1 GVDIADF
8 NNDGWS
14 DILQMDMKPHDLTR
28 RKRMSGYM
36 TYAGLLDMRSRGFRD
51 DYSENA
57 LQLSNGIT
65 ADGDIVFSDVARLA
79 GVSATDWS
87 WSGLFADFDNDG
99 FKDIFITNGYP
110 KAVNDLDYQTAMF
123 ALRGRAAARQTGL

>member
-1 GVDIADF
+1 
-8 NNDGWS
+8 
-14 DILQMDMKPHDLTR
+14 
-28 RKRMSGYM
+28 
-36 TYAGLLDMRSRGFRD
+36 
-51 DYSENA
+51 
-57 LQLSNGIT
+57 
-65 ADGDIVFSDVARLA
+65 SDVARLA

-123 ALRGRAAARQTGL
+123 ALRGRGGARQTGLDLLNRLHTYDVSNYVFRNNGDLTFADRTSAWGVERPSFSYGAAYADLDNDGRLDLVLNNIDAPAFIYQ